1 VLFWIIANGI
11 MATGM
16 PAFGPTHSNEEIWA
30 LVTFL
35 RHLPQL
41 SPDQRERL
49 LAAQGGSGQ
58 AGHVHEHAEHKH

>member
-1 VLFWIIANGI
+1 

-16 PAFGPTHSNEEIWA
+16 PAFGPTHSTEEIWA

-41 SPDQRERL
+41 SPEQRERL
-49 LAAQGGSGQ
+49 LAARGGSHQGG
-58 AGHVHEHAEHKH
+58 HAEHKH

>member
-1 VLFWIIANGI
+1 

-16 PAFGPTHSNEEIWA
+16 PAFGPTPSTEEIWA

-41 SPDQRERL
+41 SPEQRERL
-49 LAAQGGSGQ
+49 LAARGGEPPGGPRAQ
-58 AGHVHEHAEHKH
+58 IRGA